1 MATIT
6 EDLCLANP
14 AIEKARKKLL
24 KQQNHE
30 IRMLEQKKKK
40 EAKAIPKDQKP
51 KRMEIYKL
59 YDAKIAK
66 RKEEH
71 ITELEALV
79 ARMSMQGED
88 DGNGEKGNAPQAGDV
103 EISAEE
109 KRKQEE
115 EARIKKKKEKAL
127 KKRQKKMQK
136 LKDEQKK
143 LNEER
148 SQEVDYRA
156 IENKMIMNN
165 GVSALGLTIKDIKA
179 DGNCLFRAIEHQISL
194 QMSNFEMKTSLPE
207 EFLADPSKRHR
218 CLRKMAAQYVRQH
231 ENTFSP
237 FLALEDSPEPFS
249 QYCDRMET
257 SSDWGGQIELRAL
270 SDLLRC
276 KIEIFSATSPKV
288 TIGEDSFELTIRL
301 SYHKQYYALGNHYNS
316 LH

>member
-6 EDLCLANP
+6 KDLSSSNP
-14 AIEKARKKLL
+14 VVEKARKKLV

-51 KRMEIYKL
+51 KRMEVYKM

-71 ITELEALV
+71 IVELEALV
-79 ARMSMQGED
+79 ANMSVQGGDAGDE
-88 DGNGEKGNAPQAGDV
+88 EKGNVTEAGDV

-115 EARIKKKKEKAL
+115 EARIRKKKEKAL

-143 LNEER
+143 LSEER
-148 SQEVDYRA
+148 SQEVDYRG
-156 IENKMIMNN
+156 IENKMIMDN
-165 GVSALGLTIKDIKA
+165 GVSALGLAIKDIKA

-194 QMSNFEMKTSLPE
+194 QMPNFE
-207 EFLADPSKRHR
+207 SK
-218 CLRKMAAQYVRQH
+218 A
-231 ENTFSP
+231 N
-237 FLALEDSPEPFS
+237 
-249 QYCDRMET
+249 
-257 SSDWGGQIELRAL
+257 L
-270 SDLLRC
+270 S
-276 KIEIFSATSPKV
+276 F
-288 TIGEDSFELTIRL
+288 
-301 SYHKQYYALGNHYNS
+301 
-316 LH
+316 